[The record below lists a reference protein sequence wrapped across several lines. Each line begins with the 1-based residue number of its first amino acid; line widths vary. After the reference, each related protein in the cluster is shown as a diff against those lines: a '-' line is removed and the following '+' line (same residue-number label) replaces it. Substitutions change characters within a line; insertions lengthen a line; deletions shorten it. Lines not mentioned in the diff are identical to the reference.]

1 MTMKSVIILLAFFCV
16 LMLTNGCNSE
26 NKLHYYAVTFDNS
39 TNIDAYLVAH
49 SSFKDSSLDASYY
62 KISASTNDWYST
74 FWKSDSFKIS
84 KGKVYYYDTQKRHLE
99 VFSDFKSNNS
109 TLIYDFFLKQKVK
122 NCFID
127 STRINEFEK
136 QIKFQYKSD
145 TVPEEIISNVS
156 YDQDMRLLDQFIIG
170 DGHILGQ
177 KIIRIEKL
185 PDSIMLRLQKDAIWQ
200 KVSER

>member
-1 MTMKSVIILLAFFCV
+1 MKNVIVFMTFFC
-16 LMLTNGCNSE
+16 LSMLINGCNSD
-26 NKLHYYAVTFDNS
+26 NKLCYYAVTFDNS

-62 KISASTNDWYST
+62 KISASTNDWYSIY
-74 FWKSDSFKIS
+74 WKSDYFKIS
-84 KGKVYYYDTQKRHLE
+84 EGAVYYYNMQKRHFE
-99 VFSDFKSNNS
+99 VFSDFKSN
-109 TLIYDFFLKQKVK
+109 TCMLIYDFFLNQNVK
-122 NCFID
+122 NCFVSVGRND
-127 STRINEFEK
+127 GEK

-145 TVPEEIISNVS
+145 TAPEKITANFS
-156 YDQDMRLLDQFIIG
+156 YDQNMRLLNQSIIG

-200 KVSER
+200 KINTR